1 MKIKINNK
9 NYKAEDGDLI
19 FDVCKKNGIKI
30 PTLCSTPK
38 VHEGLCRICV
48 VENAGRLITS
58 CNTKVCEGMEVMT
71 ESERI
76 SKARRINLE
85 LLWADHAGKCVTC
98 KKNRRCEL
106 QNLAEDQKIENF
118 HFIPRKEEMTG
129 GEELDL
135 LKDNRSRVVVDE
147 GNEAISRTTEL
158 CVECRRCI
166 NVCPTKEFGFNN
178 RAGDVVVGT
187 PYEKPLDCIFC
198 GQCVKNCPTGAIT
211 DKNDL
216 SKIIA
221 DLDDLKKMAVALVD
235 PAILE
240 TMAFEQ
246 PEVDS
251 KNKLIGVLEVI
262 GFEKVFD
269 LGFGMEK
276 YLEAV
281 EKVITQKPHP
291 SPLLKKERG
300 NMEKNNLI
308 LSHCPSLNLYIEK
321 YYPKLRGNIMDV
333 KNPDEL
339 MAEFIKTE
347 YAREQKINP
356 ADIVVISISSCVA
369 KKNKK
374 SDNLDCVITV
384 RELGRIMR
392 QKNIK
397 FKDIKNSDF
406 NKDLL
411 PKSEV
416 AKNIMKTGGAAEF
429 LARKTKTKYIVA
441 DGVGQI
447 KNILSDLSKGR
458 IETKIIEGM
467 ICEGGCVNGGGQ
479 ARNLKI

>member
-9 NYKAEDGDLI
+9 NYKAEDGELI
-19 FDVCKKNGIKI
+19 YDICKRSGINI

-38 VHEGLCRICV
+38 VHEGVCWICV
-48 VENAGRLITS
+48 VENNGRLMTS
-58 CNTKVCEGMEVMT
+58 CNTKVCDGMEIVT
-71 ESERI
+71 ESEKI
-76 SKARRINLE
+76 AKARRINLE

-106 QNLAEDQKIENF
+106 QNLAEEQKIENF

-147 GNEAISRTTEL
+147 GNMAISRTTEL

-166 NVCPTKEFGFNN
+166 NICPTKEFGFNN

-216 SKIIA
+216 QEIIEK
-221 DLDDLKKMAVALVD
+221 LDDLKKMAIALVD

-240 TMAFEQ
+240 TVAFEQ
-246 PEVDS
+246 EEIIS
-251 KNKLIGVLEVI
+251 KEKLIGILKAT

-276 YLEAV
+276 MLEQMT
-281 EKVITQKPHP
+281 EKVKIN
-291 SPLLKKERG
+291 G
-300 NMEKNNLI
+300 NNNLM
-308 LSHCPSLNLYIEK
+308 LSHCSSFNLYIEK
-321 YYPKLRGNIMDV
+321 YHPQFKNNIIDV
-333 KNPDEL
+333 ANPDEL
-339 MAEFIKTE
+339 MAEIIKGE
-347 YAREQKINP
+347 YAKKEKINP
-356 ADIVVISISSCVA
+356 QDIVVISISSCVS
-369 KKNKK
+369 KKIKK
-374 SDNLDCVITV
+374 SSNVDYVITV
-384 RELGRIMR
+384 RELGRIIR

-397 FKDIKNSDF
+397 LKDIKESYF
-406 NKDLL
+406 GKEFAVKDE
-411 PKSEV
+411 KV
-416 AKNIMKTGGAAEF
+416 KNAIRAGGASEIIAK
-429 LARKTKTKYIVA
+429 KTKVKYIAA
-441 DGVGQI
+441 DGVVQI
-447 KNILSDLSKGR
+447 KKVLDDLSKNR

-467 ICEGGCVNGGGQ
+467 ICEGGCINGGGQ
-479 ARNLKI
+479 ARKLK